1 MIINKVIFT
10 EEEKEYLKSAT
21 SSAEVELI
29 QTRAKQ
35 RYINSFGE
43 KIKIKYENIVD
54 GDPPVLKLSD
64 NDKKIIRQ
72 AIMSDIEEILDALTK
87 EEVEVKIKNRD
98 LSWLMDN
105 IKPNEKILKRN

>member
-72 AIMSDIEEILDALTK
+72 LLCQ
-87 EEVEVKIKNRD
+87 
-98 LSWLMDN
+98 
-105 IKPNEKILKRN
+105 ILKKYWMPLLKKKLK